1 MDHPKEIW
9 PGSTQLAP
17 LPVVLAGCGSGENG
31 YNLITVAWAG
41 IVCSAPPMVS
51 ISVRPERH
59 SFNLI
64 KQSGEFTVNV
74 PTVAMAKKV
83 DWCGVKSGRDFNKFK
98 ECNWTAVSGSKVKA
112 PIVAECPLALECK
125 VLQTLDLG
133 AHTLFIAEIVAV
145 QVSKDHLDDK
155 GRFLVEK
162 DNLLCYVH
170 GHYYGLGECLGHFG
184 YSVKKKDGPAV
195 RK

>member
-1 MDHPKEIW
+1 MNHAKEIW

-17 LPVVLAGCGSGENG
+17 LPVVLAGCGSGESS
-31 YNLITVAWAG
+31 NLITVAWAG

-51 ISVRPERH
+51 ISVRSERH
-59 SFNLI
+59 SYGLI

-74 PTVAMAKKV
+74 PTAMMAKKV

-98 ECNWTAVSGSKVKA
+98 ECNFTPVPGSKVKA

-125 VLQTLDLG
+125 VVQTLDLG
-133 AHTLFIAEIVAV
+133 AHTMFIAEIVAV
-145 QVSKDHLDDK
+145 QVSRDHLDDK

>member
-1 MDHPKEIW
+1 MDHAKEIW

-17 LPVVLAGCGSGENG
+17 LPVVLAGCGSEGG
-31 YNLITVAWAG
+31 YNLITIAWAG

-51 ISVRPERH
+51 IAVRPERH
-59 SFNLI
+59 SFGLI
-64 KQSGEFTVNV
+64 KQSGEFSINV
-74 PTVAMAKKV
+74 PTAAMAKKV
-83 DWCGVKSGRDFNKFK
+83 DWCGVKSGREFNKFK
-98 ECNWTAVSGSKVKA
+98 ECNWTAVAGSKVKA

-125 VLQTLDLG
+125 VVQTLDLG

-145 QVSKDHLDDK
+145 QVSKDHLDEK

-184 YSVKKKDGPAV
+184 YSVKKKEGPKI

>member
-1 MDHPKEIW
+1 MIHAKEIW

-17 LPVVLAGCGSGENG
+17 LPVVLAGCGGKDNC
-31 YNLITVAWAG
+31 NLITIAWAG

-51 ISVRPERH
+51 IAVRPERH
-59 SFNLI
+59 SFGLI
-64 KQSGEFTVNV
+64 KQSGEFTINV
-74 PTVAMAKKV
+74 PTATMAKKV
-83 DWCGVKSGRDFNKFK
+83 DWCGVKSGREFNKFK
-98 ECNWTAVSGSKVKA
+98 ECNWTAVEGSKVKA

-125 VLQTLDLG
+125 VVNTLDLG
-133 AHTLFIAEIVAV
+133 AHTLFIAEILAV